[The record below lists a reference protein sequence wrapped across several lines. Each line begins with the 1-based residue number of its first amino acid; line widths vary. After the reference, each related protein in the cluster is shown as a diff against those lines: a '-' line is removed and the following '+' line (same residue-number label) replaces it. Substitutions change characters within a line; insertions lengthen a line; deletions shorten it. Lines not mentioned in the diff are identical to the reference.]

1 MPSLLHHDAAVQ
13 QQILKGINAEDRDE
27 RSAAIEAARAF
38 LPLSASF
45 RTDVLALALEE
56 RSTALCGLLADAVS
70 NSVEAQQAW
79 THCAGLYERLVD
91 DKSAVASLR
100 TMTTLTAAY
109 AGVLLVMHG
118 QLLHHVLDT
127 EPRAFVR
134 NFALLAAQQ
143 LVAAA
148 GSDEDQ
154 QLAMALDGVFSRVR
168 QLRAT
173 QGKTQS
179 RLKLSALLLLEK
191 WSATSQELG
200 ESALALLQDAKSWL
214 ATATDE
220 RFGKAY
226 TSIIAHMA
234 RRKLSRT
241 DAIAPKRSVDE
252 LLALLHPRAA
262 VASKSTWNHALGA
275 VAQLC
280 HEFPEALAANV
291 ASRLV
296 ELLSIPAD
304 KNMDPATSRSRRTS
318 VFKVLGAQLRPP
330 PASVIKE
337 QLPMLVEELST
348 VGRDDALHLRAIA
361 ATFFLWTQELLIGAA
376 DQATGN
382 MISGFEEE
390 LLNPEHYEF
399 TRSVTRW

>member
-134 NFALLAAQQ
+134 NF
-143 LVAAA
+143 VSSGCAAA
-148 GSDEDQ
+148 CCSG
-154 QLAMALDGVFSRVR
+154 R
-168 QLRAT
+168 Q
-173 QGKTQS
+173 
-179 RLKLSALLLLEK
+179 
-191 WSATSQELG
+191 
-200 ESALALLQDAKSWL
+200 
-214 ATATDE
+214 
-220 RFGKAY
+220 
-226 TSIIAHMA
+226 
-234 RRKLSRT
+234 
-241 DAIAPKRSVDE
+241 
-252 LLALLHPRAA
+252 
-262 VASKSTWNHALGA
+262 
-275 VAQLC
+275 
-280 HEFPEALAANV
+280 
-291 ASRLV
+291 
-296 ELLSIPAD
+296 
-304 KNMDPATSRSRRTS
+304 
-318 VFKVLGAQLRPP
+318 
-330 PASVIKE
+330 
-337 QLPMLVEELST
+337 
-348 VGRDDALHLRAIA
+348 
-361 ATFFLWTQELLIGAA
+361 
-376 DQATGN
+376 
-382 MISGFEEE
+382 
-390 LLNPEHYEF
+390 
-399 TRSVTRW
+399 